1 MIERKK
7 FIEIVSDIYN
17 KTEEEFEQDIIE
29 DWEQVFFDRLE
40 KKLETDTE
48 KVIAHIFYADD
59 DSIDDV
65 AQGILDDLTQETL
78 LQSVCFDA
86 DSETTV
92 VVCMVAK

>member
-29 DWEQVFFDRLE
+29 DWEQVFFDRLD

-59 DSIDDV
+59 DGMNDV